1 MPSNIK
7 IRIGDITTAI
17 EWKSGRS
24 DLDPPPAYQPF
35 IFDSRADIHLKLH
48 LGASPMELGQ
58 KFFDSPPIWRLY
70 RNEASSNIFI
80 FEQYPDLRR
89 LLVLPHQ
96 FKGAELYFAATGGQ
110 FNDPFFGPTMELL
123 MINYLARGYGVILH
137 ACGIDYYGKGMLF
150 CGESGA
156 GKSTLA
162 NLWNQE
168 AGVAV
173 LSDDRTLVRQI
184 NGRLRM
190 YGTPWHGE
198 AKFGS
203 PGGIKL
209 EKIFFLKHGR
219 KNAIQQLSGAESV
232 LKLLQCSFPPHWDA
246 ACMEY
251 TMGFFEELTTRISCH
266 ELSFEPDKKVIDLIK
281 RHAETTGGII

>member
-70 RNEASSNIFI
+70 RNGASSNIFI

-89 LLVLPHQ
+89 LLVLPHR

-137 ACGIDYYGKGMLF
+137 ACGIDYCGKGILF

-184 NGRLRM
+184 NGRLRI
-190 YGTPWHGE
+190 GKKPL
-198 AKFGS
+198 S
-203 PGGIKL
+203 PD
-209 EKIFFLKHGR
+209 
-219 KNAIQQLSGAESV
+219 NS
-232 LKLLQCSFPPHWDA
+232 
-246 ACMEY
+246 
-251 TMGFFEELTTRISCH
+251 
-266 ELSFEPDKKVIDLIK
+266 
-281 RHAETTGGII
+281 